1 MLSRILFYILSL
13 RQTTYISKRRDR
25 CVDLILPNLLIR
37 TLPHTKI
44 PHFPLFKFLRKSFP
58 YSYLKMHF
66 MLLIFLPLLW
76 VWFLAQ
82 TTFSCN
88 LHKMS
93 TLESWNWHVSLFF
106 MQYFLAFQL
115 DRFEGDLS
123 WIDPELCHCLDQ
135 LSISISAIRQS
146 LRNKRPLL
154 LSTVSTRFQ

>member
-1 MLSRILFYILSL
+1 
-13 RQTTYISKRRDR
+13 
-25 CVDLILPNLLIR
+25 
-37 TLPHTKI
+37 
-44 PHFPLFKFLRKSFP
+44 
-58 YSYLKMHF
+58 MHF

-93 TLESWNWHVSLFF
+93 TLEGWNWHVSLFF

-146 LRNKRPLL
+146 LRNKLFFSSIVINDVMQENSYFPLPQRVGTNIYKKDIML
-154 LSTVSTRFQ
+154 KSAIWYSILFSNYFPKHPLITWCEAPIILPSQTNKISH